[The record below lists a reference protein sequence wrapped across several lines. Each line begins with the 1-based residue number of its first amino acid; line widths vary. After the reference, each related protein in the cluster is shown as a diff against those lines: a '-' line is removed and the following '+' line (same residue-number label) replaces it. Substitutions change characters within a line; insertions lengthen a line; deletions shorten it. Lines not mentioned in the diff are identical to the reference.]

1 MQYGGLEKERK
12 RKKFFKSKRYNN
24 NLIFRI
30 VCNSLYI
37 GEKYYYSIIRIYIYI
52 SVEVKSN
59 KGELIV
65 PLDRVN

>member
-1 MQYGGLEKERK
+1 MVDWKKRERE
-12 RKKFFKSKRYNN
+12 RNFSNRYNN